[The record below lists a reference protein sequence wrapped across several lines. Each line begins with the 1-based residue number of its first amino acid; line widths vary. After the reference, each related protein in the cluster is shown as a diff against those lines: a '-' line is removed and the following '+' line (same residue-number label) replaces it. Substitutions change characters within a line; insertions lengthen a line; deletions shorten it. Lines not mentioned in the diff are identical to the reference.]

1 MDMTPRRFAIG
12 FIGASLALV
21 AFGFVLFANAVTREP
36 ELQDVTADG
45 IVVLTG
51 GQTRIVEAAKLLE
64 DKRGQRLLISGVN
77 QKTGRASLIK
87 ISRLDEKVFNCCVD
101 LGYAALDTVG
111 NAAETRRWAEA
122 LGYTR
127 LIVVTSGFHM
137 PRSLAELAREM
148 PNIELIP
155 HPVATEGLRH
165 KVWWLDPT
173 ATRLLAAEYLKFLPA
188 ALKLAVQRG
197 VAPWQGTSV
206 TAASGQPRKS

>member
-1 MDMTPRRFAIG
+1 MTPRRFVIG
-12 FIGASLALV
+12 LAGAVLSLT
-21 AFGFVLFANAVTREP
+21 AFGFVVFANAVTREP
-36 ELQDVTADG
+36 EVQDVHADG

-64 DKRGQRLLISGVN
+64 DGRGQRLLISGVN
-77 QKTGRASLIK
+77 QKIGRASLLK
-87 ISRLDEKVFNCCVD
+87 ISKLDEKTFNCCVD

-148 PNIELIP
+148 TNIEMVP
-155 HPVATEGLRH
+155 HPVAAEGLRH
-165 KVWWLDPT
+165 RAWWLDPT

-188 ALKLAVQRG
+188 ALRLAVQRG
-197 VAPWQGTSV
+197 VTPWHGTSV
-206 TAASGQPRKS
+206 TAASGLPRKS

>member
-1 MDMTPRRFAIG
+1 MTARRFVIG
-12 FIGASLALV
+12 FVGAGAGLV
-21 AFGFVLFANAVTREP
+21 ALGFVLFANAVMREP
-36 ELQDVTADG
+36 EVQDVTADG

-77 QKTGRASLIK
+77 ARTGRASLLK
-87 ISRLDEKVFNCCVD
+87 ISRLDEETFNCCVD

-148 PNIELIP
+148 PNIALIP
-155 HPVATEGLRH
+155 HPVAAEGLRH
-165 KVWWLDPT
+165 KVWWLDGT
-173 ATRLLAAEYLKFLPA
+173 ALRLLSAEYLKFLPA

-197 VAPWQGTSV
+197 VSPWHGTSV
-206 TAASGQPRKS
+206 TAASGQPRKL